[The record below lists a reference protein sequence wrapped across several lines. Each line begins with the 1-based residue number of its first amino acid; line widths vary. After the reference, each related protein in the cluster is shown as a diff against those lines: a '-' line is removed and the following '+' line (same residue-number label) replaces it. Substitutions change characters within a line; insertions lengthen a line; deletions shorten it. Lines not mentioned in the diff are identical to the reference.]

1 MRWLERFKTWL
12 DGRRA
17 GAPPRTAARPA
28 ARAAAAHPEE
38 HALVL
43 QLALQGGGAHG
54 AFTWGVL
61 DRLLD
66 EADFS
71 CPRISGTSA
80 GALNGAVLVSGY
92 AAGGRAGAQRALAEL
107 WEAVS
112 EIGALFAP
120 LQAQRAF
127 LAKGFGAGFD
137 AFDAFMRLWSPAQ
150 LNPFDLNPL
159 RDVLERQVNLDALR
173 HCPDIRLHVCAT
185 NVTTGEPRVFS
196 GEDLSIAALLAS
208 ACLPFLFR
216 AVEIDGVPYW
226 DGGYAG
232 NPVLAPLIDGASRDD
247 GRDVLLIQINPQARV
262 GAPTTAS
269 DIMHRVNE
277 ITFNASLLAE
287 LRAIELLGE
296 RIESARPAIRLH
308 RIGMHDGATQAEPAG
323 KASVNS
329 SFFHSLRDQGRT
341 AAAAWLAAHRLAV
354 GRVGTMKQ
362 QA

>member
-1 MRWLERFKTWL
+1 M
-12 DGRRA
+12 
-17 GAPPRTAARPA
+17 
-28 ARAAAAHPEE
+28 
-38 HALVL
+38 L

-92 AAGGRAGAQRALAEL
+92 AAGGRAGAQRALTDF
-107 WEAVS
+107 WEAVG

-120 LQAQRAF
+120 FQAQRAL
-127 LAKGFGAGFD
+127 LANGFNAGAD

-159 RDVLERQVNLDALR
+159 RDILERQVDLDALR
-173 HCPDIRLHVCAT
+173 HSPAMRLYVCAT

-208 ACLPFLFR
+208 ACLPFLYR

-232 NPVLAPLIDGASRDD
+232 NPVLAPLIDGASRDN
-247 GRDVLLIQINPQARV
+247 GRDVLLIQLNPQVRA
-262 GAPTTAS
+262 GAPVTAS

-287 LRAIELLGE
+287 LRAIELPGE
-296 RIESARPAIRLH
+296 RLEGAPPAIRLH
-308 RIGMHDGATQAEPAG
+308 RIAMHDGATNADPAG
-323 KASVNS
+323 KASVDAS
-329 SFFHSLRDQGRT
+329 VFRSLRDDGRN
-341 AAAAWLAAHRLAV
+341 AAAAWLAAHRSTV
-354 GRVGTMKQ
+354 GRVGTMTQ
-362 QA
+362 RA